1 MKKILVSILL
11 ITVLMVPTTIMA
23 QEMELDGEKPAD
35 SSLAENI
42 NSNSAVAEV
51 NGEEITQEELN
62 QQANVNQ
69 LLQQLSRVDRQLV
82 QILANSEAGSSVL
95 KNYQKQKLD
104 SIIDNVLLKQQAEEE
119 GISLSDQEKEE
130 IYKEQKKAI
139 MEQNQLDQK
148 QFASALK
155 KQGFENEEAYKE
167 EFLNNSQ
174 LKINK
179 LIEEEVV
186 SNIEISEDELKKA
199 YEENKSSFAQGEEDV
214 SFEKVKGQLEKMLK
228 QQKRNQKLNEYLSNL
243 REKAEIEKMI

>member
-1 MKKILVSILL
+1 MKKIIFSLML
-11 ITVLMVPTTIMA
+11 ITVLIVPTTVMA
-23 QEMELDGEKPAD
+23 QDMEMDGEKPAD
-35 SSLAENI
+35 PSLAENI
-42 NSNSAVAEV
+42 NSNSTVAEV
-51 NGEEITQEELN
+51 NGEKITQEELN

-104 SIIDNVLLKQQAEEE
+104 SIIDNVLLKQQVEKE
-119 GISLSDQEKEE
+119 GISLSNQEKEE
-130 IYKEQKKAI
+130 IYEKQKSAI
-139 MEQNQLDQK
+139 MEQNQMDQE

-155 KQGFENEEAYKE
+155 QQGFENEEAYKE

-199 YEENKSSFAQGEEDV
+199 YEENKDTFAQGQEDV
-214 SFEKVKGQLEKMLK
+214 SYEDLKNQLKKMLK
-228 QQKRNQKLNEYLSNL
+228 QQKRNQKVNEYLSNL
-243 REKAEIEKMI
+243 RENAEIEKMI